1 MPDLVISAIYG
12 IVFMTGAIAIVLGTY
27 FLARRILPAG
37 ADDDRT
43 HDVAGSVAFRI
54 AALHGLILGL
64 VYAQELGDYKDVR
77 TALTEEAVAISDVY
91 NDIRRYGG
99 GEVTPV
105 QDGLKRYIA
114 VVVDE
119 EWEMLGLAE
128 GLSPRAW
135 AEWEGVYERLLALQ
149 PTTDRGTWL
158 ADRMRGRVTDIAK
171 LRETR
176 EANVFG
182 RFSGLFWAPALIG
195 LALLSVPFHVYRPT
209 TSHIVMLSTFGIY
222 SGVILFFI
230 YAFAN
235 PFRPP
240 GKLEPVV
247 FERLMR
253 GELSGAVPQP

>member
-12 IVFMTGAIAIVLGTY
+12 IVFVTGAIAIVLGTY

-77 TALTEEAVAISDVY
+77 TALTEEAVAISDLY

-99 GEVTPV
+99 AEVTPV

-119 EWEMLGLAE
+119 EWEMLGCRRAPGRSGKE
-128 GLSPRAW
+128 SMSGCWRSSPRPT
-135 AEWEGVYERLLALQ
+135 GVPGS
-149 PTTDRGTWL
+149 PTGC
-158 ADRMRGRVTDIAK
+158 AG
-171 LRETR
+171 
-176 EANVFG
+176 G
-182 RFSGLFWAPALIG
+182 
-195 LALLSVPFHVYRPT
+195 
-209 TSHIVMLSTFGIY
+209 
-222 SGVILFFI
+222 
-230 YAFAN
+230 
-235 PFRPP
+235 
-240 GKLEPVV
+240 
-247 FERLMR
+247 
-253 GELSGAVPQP
+253 